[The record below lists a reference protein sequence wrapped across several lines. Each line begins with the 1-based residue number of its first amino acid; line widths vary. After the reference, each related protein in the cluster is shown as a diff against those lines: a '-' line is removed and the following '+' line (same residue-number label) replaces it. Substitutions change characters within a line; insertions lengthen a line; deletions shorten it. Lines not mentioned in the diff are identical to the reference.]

1 MYLENVALRAHSDTD
16 THTHT
21 QNPVNKG
28 EFLFV
33 QNTQLRLVP
42 LVKLLP
48 RKKIIIIILSH
59 LFRSNF
65 LCSKVITGIKRNK
78 HRTSEIF
85 YKK

>member
-16 THTHT
+16 THAHT

-48 RKKIIIIILSH
+48 RKK
-59 LFRSNF
+59 
-65 LCSKVITGIKRNK
+65 
-78 HRTSEIF
+78 
-85 YKK
+85 KK